1 MSLSHYITNS
11 FLMCVFLF
19 MPLCFQECTTQANP
33 EPEVEDEKEKA
44 EEQPT
49 TSTPKVDWLW
59 QIIIVDH
66 FH

>member
-1 MSLSHYITNS
+1 
-11 FLMCVFLF
+11 MCVFLF